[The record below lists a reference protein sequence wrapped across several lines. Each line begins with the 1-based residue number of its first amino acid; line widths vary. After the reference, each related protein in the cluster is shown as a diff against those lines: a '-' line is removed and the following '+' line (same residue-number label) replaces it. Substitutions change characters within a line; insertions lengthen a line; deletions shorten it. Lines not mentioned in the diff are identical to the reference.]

1 MFFKPKSAQAASDF
15 IARLKTTPVVQEA
28 LREIEAGELVERQ
41 ALIAERDALL
51 ATLGTFMGKRTKRQA
66 EINAEILAIEQR
78 RTDLGN
84 ELLALDCTGSSF
96 RSTTGRDLDALA
108 SQIKAGADPR
118 INNFVVWAQF
128 AHAQAVEHTWRQSGQ
143 SKLYAVERGSEA
155 RVALD
160 ARLGIESVARLARL
174 VGESL
179 ERAEAMRMEA
189 AMPDDVLLELQSMAA
204 AIHAEYT
211 SQPRS
216 PQLSPNFLARI
227 PGFVVLQV
235 NEFNEAVEG

>member
-15 IARLKTTPVVQEA
+15 IARLKTSPVVQQA
-28 LREIEAGELVERQ
+28 MQQIEADELVQRQ
-41 ALIAERDALL
+41 ALVAEREALL
-51 ATLGTFMGKRTKRQA
+51 ATLGNFTVKRSKREA
-66 EINAEILAIEQR
+66 EINAEILSLEQR

-84 ELLALDCTGSSF
+84 ELLALDCTGSNF
-96 RSTTGRDLDALA
+96 RSTTGRELGALA
-108 SQIKAGADPR
+108 AQIKAGADPR
-118 INNFVVWAQF
+118 INNFVVWAHL

-160 ARLGIESVARLARL
+160 AHLGIESVARLARL

-189 AMPDDVLLELQSMAA
+189 ALPDDVMLELQSMAA

-211 SQPRS
+211 SQPRNT
-216 PQLSPNFLARI
+216 QLSPNFLARI
-227 PGFVVLQV
+227 RGVMVIEV
-235 NEFNEAVEG
+235 NDINEAVE